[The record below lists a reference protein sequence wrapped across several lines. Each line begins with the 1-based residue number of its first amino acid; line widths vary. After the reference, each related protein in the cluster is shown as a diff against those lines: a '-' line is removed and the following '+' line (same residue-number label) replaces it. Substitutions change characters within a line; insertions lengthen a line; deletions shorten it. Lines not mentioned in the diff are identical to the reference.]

1 MLFEVDTERG
11 KSGKLKKENKRIEY
25 DTGIE
30 Y

>member
-11 KSGKLKKENKRIEY
+11 KSGRLKKENWRIEY
-25 DTGIE
+25 DAGIE